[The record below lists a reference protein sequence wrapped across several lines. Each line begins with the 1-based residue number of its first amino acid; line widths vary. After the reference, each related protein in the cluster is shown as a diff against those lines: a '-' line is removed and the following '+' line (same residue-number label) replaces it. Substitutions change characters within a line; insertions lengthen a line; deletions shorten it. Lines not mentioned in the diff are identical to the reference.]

1 MQLFC
6 RGLISTDG
14 RIQHGPETTTEWG
27 FHKGSAAPESS
38 HELLAWRDGE
48 NILFL
53 SQLHFEHKPNPM
65 QIWTQSFG
73 EANSPNLTRQM
84 DHHRGDRIQLRFY
97 IVLPRKR
104 CRLFTPAHTS
114 TSIHPKCPSLN
125 TVRNVFLASWFS
137 SHQTIRLFMTE
148 KAQLPK

>member
-1 MQLFC
+1 MVVSNMAQ
-6 RGLISTDG
+6 RRQQSEVSTKDRPPLNHHMSCWPG
-14 RIQHGPETTTEWG
+14 ETE
-27 FHKGSAAPESS
+27 
-38 HELLAWRDGE
+38 R

-84 DHHRGDRIQLRFY
+84 DHRRGDRIQLRFY